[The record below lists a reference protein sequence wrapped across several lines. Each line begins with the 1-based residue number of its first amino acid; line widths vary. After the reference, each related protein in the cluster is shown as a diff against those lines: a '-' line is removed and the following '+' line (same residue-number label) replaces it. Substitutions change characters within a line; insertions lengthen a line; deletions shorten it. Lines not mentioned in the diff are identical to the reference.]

1 MYWRMRPLDN
11 NHSNRASD
19 SSTNTPRNTAIVDAT
34 SHLKYKLRAS
44 SISWNGSDGI
54 AINNNQLLVKW
65 FLRIAGVRF
74 LIFVVIQVLLIFGS
88 E

>member
-1 MYWRMRPLDN
+1 MRPLDN